1 MTEKKIKRSFEVKYM
16 LILFLALVIIFIWY
30 AQIKNLISYDYLTQ
44 NRELLISWRDNNY
57 TMAVVIFITT
67 YILVVALS
75 LPGASLMTLTGGFLF
90 NIFPGF
96 FYNIVGA
103 TSGAILIF
111 LATKTFLG
119 DFLYSKIKSNGNKKS
134 ILDRMNSELHENEFS
149 YLLILRLMP
158 MVPFFIANL
167 APAFLGIKLRTFAIT
182 TLLGISPG
190 TIVYTSVGSGL
201 GAVFDSNGSPDLDI
215 IFEPIT
221 LISVI
226 SLIALAGLPIFIKK
240 MKKGRTS

>member
-1 MTEKKIKRSFEVKYM
+1 MTEKKIKRSFKFKYV
-16 LILFLALVIIFIWY
+16 LILFLALVTIFIWY
-30 AQIKNLISYDYLTQ
+30 AQIKNLISYDSLSQ

-57 TMAVVIFITT
+57 AMAVVIFIIT
-67 YILVVALS
+67 YILVVTLS

-90 NIFPGF
+90 SVIPGF
-96 FYNIVGA
+96 FYNIAGA
-103 TSGAILIF
+103 TAGAILIF

-119 DFLYSKIKSNGNKKS
+119 DFLYSKIKSNKNKKN

-182 TLLGISPG
+182 TFLGISPG
-190 TIVYTSVGSGL
+190 TFIYTSVGSGL
-201 GAVFDSNGSPDLDI
+201 GAVFDSSGSPDLDI
-215 IFEPIT
+215 IFEPII
-221 LISVI
+221 LISII
-226 SLIALAGLPIFIKK
+226 SLIVLAGLPIFIKK
-240 MKKGRTS
+240 MKKGRIL

>member
-1 MTEKKIKRSFEVKYM
+1 
-16 LILFLALVIIFIWY
+16 
-30 AQIKNLISYDYLTQ
+30 
-44 NRELLISWRDNNY
+44 
-57 TMAVVIFITT
+57 
-67 YILVVALS
+67 
-75 LPGASLMTLTGGFLF
+75 
-90 NIFPGF
+90 
-96 FYNIVGA
+96 
-103 TSGAILIF
+103 
-111 LATKTFLG
+111 
-119 DFLYSKIKSNGNKKS
+119 
-134 ILDRMNSELHENEFS
+134 
-149 YLLILRLMP
+149 

-221 LISVI
+221 LILVI

>member
-201 GAVFDSNGSPDLDI
+201 GAVFDSNSSLDLDI

-240 MKKGRTS
+240 MKKG

>member
-44 NRELLISWRDNNY
+44 NRELLISWRDDNY
-57 TMAVVIFITT
+57 AMAVVIFITT

-201 GAVFDSNGSPDLDI
+201 GAVFDNNGSPNLDI

-240 MKKGRTS
+240 MKKG